1 MLKRDDCANLR
12 KYLMGTV
19 TPAMLSNVCFEVPL
33 AILRSEKTSTSE
45 GKPPTSSL
53 AVYGI
58 NGWNSP
64 TSQRKLEVAR
74 QDIETK
80 KKFFNMKTQEEAKA
94 QKLLQSKEAD
104 DPKISEYRSA
114 VKAARGAVERAKR
127 ELEERRSN

>member
-1 MLKRDDCANLR
+1 MES
-12 KYLMGTV
+12 V

-64 TSQRKLEVAR
+64 SSQRKLEVAR
-74 QDIETK
+74 QDIEMK
-80 KKFFNMKTQEEAKA
+80 KNVFNMKTQEEAKA
-94 QKLLQSKEAD
+94 QKLLQSKETD
-104 DPKISEYRSA
+104 EPKISEYRAA
-114 VKAARGAVERAKR
+114 VKAAHEAVERAKR
-127 ELEERRSN
+127 ELEEARSK